1 MKDHSKNVI
10 FILITSSF
18 LNCSGWTE
26 VLNKSG
32 FTVPYSNKTRAIVNT
47 VRKIFIAIAE
57 PHEIFIWKCMVT
69 ALYLTAL
76 ELDSTEKIK
85 TDYSLS

>member
-10 FILITSSF
+10 LILISSF

-32 FTVPYSNKTRAIVNT
+32 FTVLYLNKTRTIVIT